1 MPKHCRVCQ
10 SRRSIL
16 NIQLKRVYEAPSASD
31 GTRVL
36 VERLWPRGLSK
47 DRAKIDVWMRDVAP
61 TPALRRWYQHE
72 PSKWAEFRR
81 RYRAELKANVDQIR
95 DLKKTI
101 GRKKVTFV
109 FASKEEKKNSA
120 SVLKVFL
127 ESGNAVRE
135 GSQ

>member
-1 MPKHCRVCQ
+1 M
-10 SRRSIL
+10 
-16 NIQLKRVYEAPSASD
+16 NIHLKRVYEPPSDSD
-31 GTRVL
+31 GVRLL

-72 PSKWAEFRR
+72 PSRWAEFRR
-81 RYRAELKANVDQIR
+81 RYTAELKANVDQIR

-120 SVLKVFL
+120 TVLKAFL
-127 ESGNAVRE
+127 EGGNGVRG